1 MRYYSMEHCVT
12 VMEARLTSSVAVF
25 GHMNLSVEARYG
37 GQTYRTR
44 EIQGND
50 ENPVW
55 QETLVFAFEPEAR
68 LRLRVLHKTLFHV
81 DAEVGACE
89 VALPLGALTQLV
101 LKKGVQETG
110 TLTLC
115 GESELPQ
122 QPRSALGV
130 ADLRTEL
137 LRRLSE
143 LEREKQEVRFEKE
156 KNQRKM
162 ERLSEK
168 KRIYSTRLQALET
181 RQQNRDLKLLS
192 PVSPPKLSLSEDLT
206 QRQQSL
212 NFRESRLLGE
222 RKRIQEERVLLTQEK
237 ERLLREKE
245 ELAPFKLRESGS
257 DEHLRKARPVD
268 LDREWQDI
276 DKVRAALN
284 DKQRILEAIRERLRE
299 EQRQYSQDIE
309 DFERFRQR
317 MQLEARPGRPQRSER
332 AAKSPYSKS
341 SGSERAGRLLV
352 FT

>member
-1 MRYYSMEHCVT
+1 MELSVT
-12 VMEARLTSSVAVF
+12 VVEARLTSSVAVF

-37 GQTYRTR
+37 TQTCRTR

-50 ENPVW
+50 EHPVW
-55 QETLVFAFEPEAR
+55 QETFVFSLQPEGR
-68 LRLRVLHKTLFHV
+68 LRLRVLHKTLIHV

-89 VALPLGALTQLV
+89 VALPLGGQTLLV
-101 LKKGVQETG
+101 LKKGIQETG

-115 GESELPQ
+115 GESELPH
-122 QPRSALGV
+122 QPRGALGV

-137 LRRLSE
+137 LKRLSD

-168 KRIYSTRLQALET
+168 KRIYRARLQALET
-181 RQQNRDLKLLS
+181 RQRDRDLKLLS

-212 NFRESRLLGE
+212 NFRENRLLAE
-222 RKRIQEERVLLTQEK
+222 RKRIQEERTQLIEEK
-237 ERLLREKE
+237 ARLLRERE
-245 ELAPFKLRESGS
+245 ELAPYKLRESGS
-257 DEHLRKARPVD
+257 DEHLRKARPLD
-268 LDREWQDI
+268 LDREWQEI
-276 DKVRAALN
+276 DCIRAALS
-284 DKQRILEAIRERLRE
+284 DKQRTLEAILERLRE
-299 EQRQYSQDIE
+299 EQRQYSQELE
-309 DFERFRQR
+309 DFERLRQR
-317 MQLEARPGRPQRSER
+317 QRLEARTGRPQRSER
-332 AAKSPYSKS
+332 AATSLYSKS